1 MNIYVPAAKR
11 SLRHMEI
18 VAENTAAMNATSTID
33 LEENDGSGFEHEICA
48 DRKGS
53 GFLF

>member
-1 MNIYVPAAKR
+1 MNISAPVAKR

-18 VAENTAAMNATSTID
+18 ATENTAVMNATSGQD
-33 LEENDGSGFEHEICA
+33 LEENDGSGFEYEICA
-48 DRKGS
+48 DRKGG